1 MRLAVVFELLLILL
15 IIAFAAS
22 NVIRDPSAFNR
33 ARLLKKVEK
42 NAKRTKQETGASN
55 SPTKYCNCSSS
66 MCNCCRDF
74 NIPVVSAKG
83 PGCATISFLKDNEF
97 GISMKYGDRILRNI
111 TIRGEKPQPVCM
123 RLPGGVS
130 KFCGRV
136 YNIEKQG
143 EQFKACLGLE
153 LRALENLEA
162 ALRVSCFRFGPEG
175 LKVEAAEPFPPVVKQ
190 KGDKNEEEEEEDDDE
205 YADDDDDDDDDF
217 GLSDDDD
224 DDDDSEDA
232 ADNDV
237 DSADYTGF
245 SALSSEFLEGFFGSD
260 SSKKKRKKPQVKE
273 KPYSHSSMHTIMSH
287 KQESMQSQP
296 VAQTMSQRPNVN
308 KVKPTRVAPAVNPA
322 ANPPPVAVVAK
333 VPAVKPTA
341 APLRN
346 KVKVKVPVPST
357 TTTTTTERVTPS
369 SIEPVVF
376 VETTTPQP
384 IAETTENTRG
394 EDGNMEMVT
403 STMVSITSMQ
413 QLEEEEDEED
423 EEEEENE
430 KAGGGGG
437 GGLSTTTEMGT
448 TEHTTETYT
457 EREVTMSDRVDE
469 LKMENDKEL
478 LVSAAKIKDEDDE
491 EEEEDDDDDD
501 DVASVVDVTTL
512 LDDDEDADHFGTNV
526 DGKPPNK
533 KKEEDILSGILDD
546 DDDDDDEEEEEN
558 AKKKD
563 QRTISLVEPQ
573 SPVVRQESVTTVKEV
588 EQQPT
593 TVEDSS
599 TTTEEVK
606 MTRPPLAGMRLFVLD
621 PKHPSK
627 TKVEYARSSRAHRRM
642 RLPPLGM
649 ESQFS

>member
-22 NVIRDPSAFNR
+22 NVIRDPSALNR

-42 NAKRTKQETGASN
+42 NVKRTKQETST

-97 GISMKYGDRILRNI
+97 GISMKYGDRVLRNI
-111 TIRGEKPQPVCM
+111 TITGEKPQPVCM

-162 ALRVSCFRFGPEG
+162 ALRVSCFRFGPGG

-205 YADDDDDDDDDF
+205 YADDDDDDDDDDF

-273 KPYSHSSMHTIMSH
+273 KPFSHSSMHSIMTH
-287 KQESMQSQP
+287 KQESMQSQPMQP
-296 VAQTMSQRPNVN
+296 VAQTMSQRPN

-322 ANPPPVAVVAK
+322 NPPVVATVPK

-346 KVKVKVPVPST
+346 RVKVKVTVPST
-357 TTTTTTERVTPS
+357 TPTTTTERVTPS

-376 VETTTPQP
+376 IETTTPQP
-384 IAETTENTRG
+384 IIETTENTRE
-394 EDGNMEMVT
+394 EDGNMGMIT

-413 QLEEEEDEED
+413 QLEEEEEDEE

-430 KAGGGGG
+430 KIGGGGG

-457 EREVTMSDRVDE
+457 ERDVSMSDRVDE

-526 DGKPPNK
+526 DGKQPNK

-546 DDDDDDEEEEEN
+546 DDDDEEEEEEES

-563 QRTISLVEPQ
+563 QRTISLGEPV
-573 SPVVRQESVTTVKEV
+573 SFVRQEPETTVRVV
-588 EQQPT
+588 EQPT
-593 TVEDSS
+593 TTAALQQTS
-599 TTTEEVK
+599 TTREEEKV
-606 MTRPPLAGMRLFVLD
+606 TRPPLAGMRLFVID
-621 PKHPSK
+621 PKHPSNP
-627 TKVEYARSSRAHRRM
+627 KVENARSSRAHRRM